1 MTSVLHYNN
10 QIPMNKLYINF
21 TAIQSTI
28 VDSNNNVV
36 PWVVSPVAGG
46 LSTAGAAVLRDMGR
60 NLYIPDPNLATSVGS
75 QSTILRRVQLVPT
88 GTNGYYGTGDVAAA
102 LAGTETDFLCGY
114 IRLGAQTYAGGT
126 GIPTGVVRLN

>member
-60 NLYIPDPNLATSVGS
+60 NVYIPDPNVTSAVGS
-75 QSTILRRVQLVPT
+75 QSTILLS
-88 GTNGYYGTGDVAAA
+88 
-102 LAGTETDFLCGY
+102 L
-114 IRLGAQTYAGGT
+114 IH
-126 GIPTGVVRLN
+126 I